1 MNRRE
6 LVTGATLLLG
16 LQAATVAAAPEDEA
30 ALKEAIKSYYS
41 IFYKDRD
48 KSRYR
53 ALLADDYRLLEN
65 GELLTVEEDIA
76 FMPKPED
83 QYERTDGFDFQLAGV
98 SDGAAYLVYF
108 LSSEINDVRGHR
120 SARFLESAV
129 FRRSGATWLLSVL
142 HSTRIMPTEN

>member
-6 LVTGATLLLG
+6 LVAGGILLLG
-16 LQAATVAAAPEDEA
+16 SQAAPVAAAPEDEA
-30 ALKEAIKSYYS
+30 ALKEAMKRYYS
-41 IFYKDRD
+41 VFYKDRD
-48 KSRYR
+48 QNRYR

-83 QYERTDGFDFQLAGV
+83 RYERSDGFDFQLAGV
-98 SDGAAYLVYF
+98 SGTAAYLVYF
-108 LSSEINDVRGHR
+108 LSSEIDDARGHR

-129 FRRSGATWLLSVL
+129 FRRSGAMWLLSVL
-142 HSTRIMPTEN
+142 HSTKIMPAGN

>member
-98 SDGAAYLVYF
+98 SGGAAYLVYF

-129 FRRSGATWLLSVL
+129 FQRSGATWLLSVL